1 MDNVVVEWEAAGR
14 RATAVREELARF
26 AKAGETLPP
35 AKVVELAELE
45 VEVLTKLQALHRAGL
60 ERSAPDG

>member
-1 MDNVVVEWEAAGR
+1 MDNLVVEWEAAGR
-14 RATAVREELARF
+14 RAAAVREELARF

-45 VEVLTKLQALHRAGL
+45 VKVLTKLQAVHRAGL